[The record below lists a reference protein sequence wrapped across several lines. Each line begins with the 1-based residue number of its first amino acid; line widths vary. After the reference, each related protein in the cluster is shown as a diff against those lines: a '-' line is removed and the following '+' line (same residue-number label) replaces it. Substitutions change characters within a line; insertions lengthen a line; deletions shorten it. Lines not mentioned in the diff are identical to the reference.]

1 MLAKQIYKDKTIL
14 SNCKLTMTTTPMST
28 DTSLPP
34 LKIYTIDDPPLITE
48 PESFIEI
55 GKFDATRPIA
65 IDFGSYNIRAGYTGF
80 EFPYFDFPARLTRH
94 RDRKMSKTFTFIGN
108 NTRLDQTV
116 RSQSKTPFDGNIVTN
131 WDYVEDILEYTFH
144 HLGVKPN
151 NGIPNPLVIN
161 ERLACLQSQRKNWY
175 QMVFET
181 FNLEQV
187 AFGVDSLF
195 AFYANNPTGVA
206 DGIIVNCS
214 NEETDV
220 IPVVKGKGILTECK
234 RINWGGRH
242 SAEFLSSILTLKYPY
257 FPSKLSSFQY
267 EYMYHNFCY
276 TAGNYT
282 KEIETLLSLPS
293 LEDQNIV
300 VEVPFTEILHPK
312 KTEEELKRQAEKRK
326 ETGKRLQE
334 QAKQRRMEKLV
345 QKTEEYEYFS
355 RVRDSLADQ
364 PKKNILSV
372 LQNAGFDDEAD
383 FKKYMYNLEKSLKR
397 AQILEADEHDEHD
410 ETENKFELV
419 DVPDQEL
426 NEEQIKEK
434 RKQRFLKA
442 SFDARIKA
450 KEEKARIAKLEEEAR
465 IKDQEWRESSLSTWI
480 KDKRGKLGALIKK
493 RKDKLKLRDEMKDRK
508 SQVAQNKMKN
518 LANLAEDSP
527 RQKRSRHQA
536 SIDNDPNDT
545 FGANDEDWQVYND
558 ITANPEAFD
567 ELLEDEY
574 KEIVE
579 LEGKLLEYDPNF
591 TEEDTLDAQYD
602 WRNSVYHLFLR
613 GPRPHDSE
621 DPHQQHQMH
630 LNVERIRV
638 PEILFEPTIGG
649 QDQAGIAE
657 LCETIVTKKF
667 DSKPSKISDV
677 ALNMCKN
684 VWLTGGNAQIP
695 NMKQRIVN
703 EFTSFLPSGT
713 PIGVHMS
720 ENPSLDAWK
729 GMSKF
734 AQSEE
739 AFKEAVITKKE
750 YEEFGSE
757 YIKEHKLG
765 NFKYFEESA
774 RL

>member
-1 MLAKQIYKDKTIL
+1 MSRDSSL
-14 SNCKLTMTTTPMST
+14 SPM
-28 DTSLPP
+28 
-34 LKIYTIDDPPLITE
+34 KIYTIDDPPLSTE
-48 PESFIEI
+48 PERFIDV
-55 GKFDATRPIA
+55 GTYPTTTPIA
-65 IDFGSYNIRAGYTGF
+65 IDFGSYDVRAGYTTEQTPNF
-80 EFPYFDFPARLTRH
+80 VFPTRLTRH
-94 RDRKMSKTFTFIGN
+94 RDRRLSKTFTFVGN
-108 NTRLDQTV
+108 NTRMDQTL
-116 RSQSKTPFDGNIVTN
+116 RSQSKSPFDGNIITN
-131 WDYVEDILEYTFH
+131 WDYVEDIIEFTFH
-144 HLGVKPN
+144 HLGVTGN
-151 NGIPNPLVIN
+151 NGVHNPLVIN
-161 ERLACLQSQRKNWY
+161 ERLACLQSQRKHWY
-175 QMVFET
+175 QLLFET
-181 FNLEQV
+181 FDLPQV
-187 AFGVDSLF
+187 VFGIDSLF
-195 AFYANNPTGVA
+195 GFYANNSNNDKA
-206 DGIIVNCS
+206 NGIVINCS

-220 IPVVKGKGILTECK
+220 IPVVDGFGVLTDAK

-242 SAEFLSSILTLKYPY
+242 SVEFLTDILTLKYPY
-257 FPSKLSSFQY
+257 FPSKLSNFQY

-276 TAGNYT
+276 ASSNYS
-282 KEIETLLSLPS
+282 KEIENMLSLS
-293 LEDQNIV
+293 TLEDKNIV

-312 KTEEELKRQAEKRK
+312 KTEEELKKQAEKRK

-334 QAKQRRMEKLV
+334 QAKQKRMERLV

-355 RVRDSLADQ
+355 RVRDQLVDQ
-364 PKKNILSV
+364 PKKNIISV

-383 FKKYMYNLEKSLKR
+383 FKKYLSGLEKSLKK
-397 AQILEADEHDEHD
+397 AQILEADEHDDND
-410 ETENKFELV
+410 EVENKFDLIEI
-419 DVPDQEL
+419 PDEEL

-442 SFDARIKA
+442 SFDARQKA

-465 IKDQEWRESSLSTWI
+465 IKEEEWRQTDLNGWI
-480 KDKRGKLGALIKK
+480 RDKRSKLAILIKK
-493 RKDKLKLRDEMKDRK
+493 RKDKLKMRTEMKDRK
-508 SQVAQNKMKN
+508 SQVAQNRMKN
-518 LANLAEDSP
+518 LANLAEDAP
-527 RQKRSRHQA
+527 RGKRGRQHA
-536 SIDNDPNDT
+536 TIDKDPNDT
-545 FGANDEDWQVYND
+545 FGANDEDWQIYND

-649 QDQAGIAE
+649 QDQAGITE

-667 DSKPSKISDV
+667 GSQPSQISDV
-677 ALNMCKN
+677 ALSMCQN
-684 VWLTGGNAQIP
+684 IWLTGGNAQIP
-695 NMKQRIVN
+695 GMKERIVN
-703 EFTSFLPSGT
+703 EFTSFLPTGT

-720 ENPSLDAWK
+720 DDPTLDAWK

-734 AQSEE
+734 AQGEKAFTE
-739 AFKEAVITKKE
+739 AAISKQE
-750 YEEFGSE
+750 YEEFGAD

-765 NFKYFEESA
+765 NLKYFE
-774 RL
+774 